1 MKRLWAPGGFRQ
13 VSAPPAMR
21 KRHSRA
27 VVIGFAA
34 FLFAGVFGLRLAITS
49 PTEAIV
55 LLFALP
61 IALLAVSFDERAGL
75 AAAAFSLALM
85 WLWSSLRDVEI
96 GALTY
101 LARGVTFIVLGGLL
115 GRYAGQ
121 LRRRNEALR
130 ELAERDALTGLFNR
144 RRFEEEL
151 KRSHYQAERYGTES
165 ALLLLDLDDFKA
177 INDAFGH
184 AVGDEVLRGVGVV
197 LGQRLRTSDIA
208 VRLGGDEFAALLPN
222 TDLREARSVA
232 DKLSEELTRIPEMLG
247 RQHLQVTGSFGIA
260 AVAATRESADEVL
273 AAVDRAMYEA
283 KRTRARDA
291 RQAKQ
296 SDTSVGER

>member
-1 MKRLWAPGGFRQ
+1 M
-13 VSAPPAMR
+13 SAPPVIGRLVRWR

-34 FLFAGVFGLRLAITS
+34 FLFAGVFGLRLAITN
-49 PTEAIV
+49 PTEAIL

-61 IALLAVSFDERAGL
+61 IGLLAVSFDERAGL

-151 KRSHYQAERYGTES
+151 RRSHYHAERYGTES
-165 ALLLLDLDDFKA
+165 ALLLFDLDDFKA

-232 DKLSEELTRIPEMLG
+232 DKLSEELSRIPEMLG

-296 SDTSVGER
+296 SDSPVGEH